1 LQWFDTVGSVTWKD
15 IRPVK
20 TTCATYPQMLSSRRK
35 KTEEKELGNWE
46 RKLKGNWKSQVYLEN
61 GH

>member
-1 LQWFDTVGSVTWKD
+1 VTWKD

-20 TTCATYPQMLSSRRK
+20 TTSATYPQMLSSRRK

-61 GH
+61 SH